1 MHSTIRHFRPG
12 LASVSALA
20 VLAMVYGTSLAA
32 SDQPTTPG
40 TPSAMG
46 HKEGTGSAQVLTH
59 FEQISQV
66 PRCSKHEEQMSAW
79 LVDWAKKRSFPVKTD
94 DRKNVV
100 IAVPATTGYENHPVV
115 TLQAHM
121 DMVCQ
126 KTADSTHDFTKDPIV
141 PIRDGEWLR
150 TKDTTLGADDGI
162 GIALALA
169 LATDSSLARP
179 PLELLFTTDE
189 EVDMSGAAALS
200 TDFLT
205 GRKFINIDWET
216 EGSMAL
222 GSAGGVKSD
231 ISLPLTFAPLAKDQ
245 PVFSLQISG
254 LLGGHSGLEIHKNRA
269 NANVLIAK
277 ALAGNI
283 PFRLIR
289 FTGGTAAN
297 AITPTAEMIF
307 ALAPDQ
313 VAPFKARLAIME
325 QETRKQYPNE
335 PELVITLKPLDI
347 KPDQSASES
356 ASAKVVKLILDIPY
370 GVFAWSK
377 EFADLPETSNNIGM
391 IKTDNH
397 TLYVTTYQRS
407 SKVDPLEKITTVIE
421 TAAATAG
428 ATSVRRGSFPP
439 WPPNPGSDLYKK
451 TLAIY
456 ESLFKIPMRTEVV
469 HAGLECGYMA
479 EKYPGIEIISI
490 GPTLENVHTARERLY
505 VPSLDRVWQLMTRL
519 LQDS

>member
-1 MHSTIRHFRPG
+1 MHHKIHHSRSG

-20 VLAMVYGTSLAA
+20 VLAMIYGSPLAA
-32 SDQPTTPG
+32 SDPPATQG
-40 TPSAMG
+40 TPPAMID
-46 HKEGTGSAQVLTH
+46 KDGTGSAQVLTL

-66 PRCSKHEEQMSAW
+66 PRCSKHEERISAW
-79 LVDWAKKRSFPVKTD
+79 LVDRAKQRGFPVKTD
-94 DRKNVV
+94 DHNNVV
-100 IAVPATTGYENHPVV
+100 IAVPATKGYENHPVV

-141 PIRDGEWLR
+141 PVRDGDWLR

-169 LATDSSLARP
+169 LAEDSGLAHP

-189 EVDMSGAAALS
+189 EVDMSGAAAHS
-200 TDFLT
+200 GDFLT

-222 GSAGGVKSD
+222 GSAGGVKD
-231 ISLPLTFAPLAKDQ
+231 EISLPLTFAPLAKDQ
-245 PVFSLQISG
+245 LVFSLQISG

-283 PFRLIR
+283 PFRLIS
-289 FTGGTAAN
+289 FVGGTAAN

-313 VAPFKARLAIME
+313 VEPFKARLATME
-325 QETRKQYPNE
+325 QETRQQYPNE
-335 PELVITLKPLDI
+335 KELVITLKPLDTR
-347 KPDQSASES
+347 PELAASVS
-356 ASAKVVKLILDIPY
+356 DSAKAVKLILDIPY
-370 GVFAWSK
+370 GVFALSK
-377 EFADLPETSNNIGM
+377 EFADIPETSNNIGM
-391 IKTDNH
+391 IKTENN
-397 TLYVTTYQRS
+397 TLHITTYQRS
-407 SKVDPLEKITTVIE
+407 SKVDQLEKITAVIE
-421 TAAATAG
+421 AAAATAG
-428 ATSVRRGSFPP
+428 ATSVQRGFSPP

-456 ESLFKIPMRTEVV
+456 ESLFKTPMRTEVI

-490 GPTLENVHTARERLY
+490 GPTLENVHTSRERLL
-505 VPSLDRVWQLMTRL
+505 VPSLDRVWRLMTAL
-519 LQDS
+519 LQNS

>member
-1 MHSTIRHFRPG
+1 MHHKIRHSRLGFT
-12 LASVSALA
+12 SVSALA
-20 VLAMVYGTSLAA
+20 VLAMIYGLPLAA
-32 SDQPTTPG
+32 GNPPATQG
-40 TPSAMG
+40 TPPDVINN
-46 HKEGTGSAQVLTH
+46 GTNVDQVLAI

-66 PRCSKHEEQMSAW
+66 PRCSKHEERISAW
-79 LVDWAKKRSFPVKTD
+79 LVSWAKQRGFPVKTD

-141 PIRDGEWLR
+141 PIRDGDWLR

-169 LATDSSLARP
+169 LAEDSRLARP

-200 TDFLT
+200 GDFLN
-205 GRKFINIDWET
+205 GRKFVNIDWET

-222 GSAGGVKSD
+222 GSAGGVKND
-231 ISLPLTFAPLAKDQ
+231 ISLPLAFAPLAKDQ
-245 PVFSLQISG
+245 PAFSLRISG
-254 LLGGHSGLEIHKNRA
+254 LLGGHSGLEINKNRA

-277 ALAGNI
+277 ALAGNM
-283 PFRLIR
+283 PFRMIS
-289 FTGGTAAN
+289 FSGGTAAN
-297 AITPTAEMIF
+297 AITQMAEMIF

-313 VAPFKARLAIME
+313 VEPFKARLAIME

-335 PELVITLKPLDI
+335 QELVITLKPLETR
-347 KPDQSASES
+347 PDQAALES
-356 ASAKVVKLILDIPY
+356 DSAKAVKLILDIPY
-370 GVFAWSK
+370 GVFALSK
-377 EFADLPETSNNIGM
+377 EFADIPETSNNIGM
-391 IKTDNH
+391 IKTENN

-407 SKVDPLEKITTVIE
+407 SKVDQLEKITTVIE

-428 ATSVRRGSFPP
+428 ATSVRRGFSPP

-451 TLAIY
+451 ALAIY
-456 ESLFKIPMRTEVV
+456 ESLFKTPMRTEVI
-469 HAGLECGYMA
+469 HAGLECGYIA

-490 GPTLENVHTARERLY
+490 GPTLENVHTSRERLL
-505 VPSLDRVWQLMTRL
+505 VPSLDRVWRLMTQL
-519 LQDS
+519 LRDS